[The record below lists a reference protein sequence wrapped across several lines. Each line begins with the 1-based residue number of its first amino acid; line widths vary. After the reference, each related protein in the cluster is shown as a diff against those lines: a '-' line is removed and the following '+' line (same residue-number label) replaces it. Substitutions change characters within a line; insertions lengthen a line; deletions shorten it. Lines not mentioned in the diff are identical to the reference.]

1 MMINVIAAQPGT
13 VPIGAASAETA
24 ENVDF
29 AGVLINQIAA
39 VTDSLAPVTQATPEQ
54 EASDEV
60 NTEEADAAALLLTN
74 AAVAPLPSTVM
85 AEAAVVA
92 QPAALDL
99 NKADVAS
106 QTLPLNRDADTQ
118 RLFASD
124 AAQNLRRSP
133 ADEMLRMIARPQAAH
148 HSAKPAE
155 PQTQQLHEPAALI
168 KPALNTVPMPTGEND
183 NAVLPVENRSQTMP
197 LTAAPAMP
205 VVSQATAAAAS
216 PAAGAMQSIAYGML
230 EPEVGSPAW
239 QQALSQK
246 LSAFTRNGV
255 HHAELRLHPEHLG
268 PLQIKL
274 RLEQDQ
280 VQLHF
285 VTEQPPVRA
294 ALEAAMP
301 HLRTSLA
308 EAGIQMDQGSV
319 GRDASAWNAPDDSHS
334 GRSSSAQEETN
345 GALITEMEEEIAPP
359 RSYSPMGISVFA

>member
-13 VPIGAASAETA
+13 APIGAASAETA
-24 ENVDF
+24 ENIDF
-29 AGVLINQIAA
+29 AGVLTNQIAA
-39 VTDSLAPVTQATPEQ
+39 VADRLAPVTQVTKEQ
-54 EASDEV
+54 EASDKLSE
-60 NTEEADAAALLLTN
+60 EEADAAALLLTN
-74 AAVAPLPSTVM
+74 AAVAPLPTAVM
-85 AEAAVVA
+85 TEAAAVS
-92 QPAALDL
+92 QPTALDL
-99 NKADVAS
+99 NRADVAS
-106 QTLPLNRDADTQ
+106 HTLPLNRDADAQ
-118 RLFASD
+118 RLSASD
-124 AAQNLRRSP
+124 TLQNPRRSP
-133 ADEMLRMIARPQAAH
+133 ADEMLRIIARPH
-148 HSAKPAE
+148 HSGKPAE
-155 PQTQQLHEPAALI
+155 LQAQQSHEPATFIKSALS
-168 KPALNTVPMPTGEND
+168 PVQMPMGEND
-183 NAVLPVENRSQTMP
+183 NAVLPVENRPQTMS
-197 LTAAPAMP
+197 LTAAPAISVASQTTP
-205 VVSQATAAAAS
+205 VAAS
-216 PAAGAMQSIAYGML
+216 PAAGTMQAIAYGML

-268 PLQIKL
+268 PLHIKM

-319 GRDASAWNAPDDSHS
+319 GHDASAWNAPDDSHS
-334 GRSSSAQEETN
+334 GQSSPAQEETN

-359 RSYSPMGISVFA
+359 RNYSPMGISVFA

>member
-1 MMINVIAAQPGT
+1 MIINVIAAQPGT
-13 VPIGAASAETA
+13 APINAASAEA
-24 ENVDF
+24 VENADF
-29 AGVLINQIAA
+29 IGVLINQIAA
-39 VTDSLAPVTQATPEQ
+39 VTDSLAPGTQAMPEQ
-54 EASDEV
+54 DARDEV

-74 AAVAPLPSTVM
+74 AAVAPLPSVVM
-85 AEAAVVA
+85 AEA
-92 QPAALDL
+92 QPAARDL
-99 NKADVAS
+99 NRSDVAS
-106 QTLPLNRDADTQ
+106 DILSLNRDADVQ
-118 RLFASD
+118 RLTARD
-124 AAQNLRRSP
+124 AVQNPQRSP
-133 ADEMLRMIARPQAAH
+133 ADEMLKMIARPQAAH
-148 HSAKPAE
+148 HSARPAE
-155 PQTQQLHEPAALI
+155 PQAQPIHEPAAFI
-168 KPALNTVPMPTGEND
+168 KPVLNTVQAATGEND
-183 NAVLPVENRSQTMP
+183 QAVLPVENRSQTVP

-205 VVSQATAAAAS
+205 VVAQATPAAAS
-216 PAAGAMQSIAYGML
+216 PVAGAMQSIAYGML

-308 EAGIQMDQGSV
+308 EAGIQLDQGSV
-319 GRDASAWNAPDDSHS
+319 GHDASAWHAPDDSHA
-334 GRSSSAQEETN
+334 GHSSSASKETN
-345 GALITEMEEEIAPP
+345 DALITEMEEEITPP
-359 RSYSPMGISVFA
+359 RNYSPMGISVFA

>member
-13 VPIGAASAETA
+13 APIGAASAEKA

-29 AGVLINQIAA
+29 VGVLINQIAA
-39 VTDSLAPVTQATPEQ
+39 VADSLDPVTQAKPEQ
-54 EASDEV
+54 EASDDV

-74 AAVAPLPSTVM
+74 AAVAPLPPVVM
-85 AEAAVVA
+85 AETAAVA
-92 QPAALDL
+92 QSAAPGL
-99 NKADVAS
+99 NRADVAS
-106 QTLPLNRDADTQ
+106 HILPLNRDADAQ
-118 RLFASD
+118 RLTASD
-124 AAQNLRRSP
+124 AAQNPRRNP

-148 HSAKPAE
+148 HSVKPAE
-155 PQTQQLHEPAALI
+155 PQAQQAHQPATFI
-168 KPALNTVPMPTGEND
+168 KPDLNTVQMPAGEND
-183 NAVLPVENRSQTMP
+183 NPVLPVENRSQTVP
-197 LTAAPAMP
+197 LAAASAMP
-205 VVSQATAAAAS
+205 VISQPSAAAAS
-216 PAAGAMQSIAYGML
+216 PAAGAMQSIAYGIL

-268 PLQIKL
+268 PLHIKL

-334 GRSSSAQEETN
+334 GQSSSAQEEPN

-359 RSYSPMGISVFA
+359 RNYYPMGISVFA